1 METSHDNHEYI
12 FFSTSTFQFSSIH
25 FPLLML
31 YWLSLPDKGN
41 QENFSDCQTLKE
53 KANVKQMKI
62 SDRKEIHYTK
72 DNN

>member
-1 METSHDNHEYI
+1 
-12 FFSTSTFQFSSIH
+12 
-25 FPLLML
+25 ML

>member
-1 METSHDNHEYI
+1 METSYENHEYY
-12 FFSTSTFQFSSIH
+12 FFLYLEFSFIH

-62 SDRKEIHYTK
+62 SDRK
-72 DNN
+72 